1 MKQNAILPIST
12 QVRIVKV
19 CKQTGNTI
27 DQKMMLLSE
36 WKVYEKESE
45 FYYKSYQC

>member
-12 QVRIVKV
+12 QVRVVKV

-27 DQKMMLLSE
+27 DEKMMLLSE
-36 WKVYEKESE
+36 WVAFKRNVK
-45 FYYKSYQC
+45 FYYKAFQV